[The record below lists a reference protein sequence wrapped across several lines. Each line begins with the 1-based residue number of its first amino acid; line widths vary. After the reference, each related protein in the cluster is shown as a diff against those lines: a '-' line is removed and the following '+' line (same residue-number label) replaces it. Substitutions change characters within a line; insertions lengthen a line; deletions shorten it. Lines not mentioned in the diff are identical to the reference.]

1 MKKIISILSVCSLL
15 MAVGCDDDNP
25 ENPLNTPAEAK
36 IIEYASTD
44 GQIVTPTS
52 PNGFG
57 ARLLSNTYEKGEGV
71 IKFGSA
77 VTAIGYR
84 AFLNCTTLQAV
95 IIPPRV
101 RDIEELAF
109 SGCDNLLEVT
119 IPSSVTEIGDGAFA
133 YCENLGGF
141 LGKFSTPDNRCLVMR
156 GSLVAFAPAGLTTYT
171 IPDGITEI
179 EGSAFEGCETLTSI
193 ALPPTLR
200 EIDDRAF
207 ANCLTLSSLTIPSGL
222 IEINTSTFEGCTALT
237 TILLPATVKE
247 IDPMAFKGCSA
258 LQSIYCAASRPPRIA
273 VGSFD
278 DIAADA
284 VIYVPASAVA
294 TYQSA
299 AVWSTY
305 SSKIVGYEF

>member
-15 MAVGCDDDNP
+15 FVVGCDDDNP

-57 ARLLSNTYEKGEGV
+57 ARLLSNTYEKGAGT
-71 IKFGSA
+71 IKFSSA

-84 AFLNCTTLQAV
+84 AFLNCTTLQAI

-101 RDIEELAF
+101 RDIEDSAF

-119 IPSSVTEIGDGAFA
+119 IPSSVSEIGDGAFA
-133 YCENLGGF
+133 YCDNLGGF
-141 LGKFSTPDNRCLVMR
+141 LGKFATADNRCLIVR
-156 GSLVAFAPAGLTTYT
+156 GSLEAFAPAGLTTYSVAE
-171 IPDGITEI
+171 GVTEI
-179 EGSAFEGCETLTSI
+179 GGGAFEGCEVLTSI
-193 ALPPTLR
+193 ALPSTVN

-207 ANCLTLSSLTIPSGL
+207 AYCLALESLIIPSGVS
-222 IEINTSTFEGCTALT
+222 EVNTSTFEGCTALT
-237 TILLPATVKE
+237 TVVLPATINEV
-247 IDPMAFKGCSA
+247 DALAFKGCSA
-258 LQSIYCAASRPPRIA
+258 LQSIYCAATTPPRITA
-273 VGSFD
+273 GTFD
-278 DIAADA
+278 DIASDA
-284 VIYVPASAVA
+284 VIYVPTAALA
-294 TYQSA
+294 AYQSA
-299 AVWSTY
+299 SVWSTY

>member
-1 MKKIISILSVCSLL
+1 MKKFISILSVCSLL
-15 MAVGCDDDNP
+15 FLVGCDDDNP

-222 IEINTSTFEGCTALT
+222 VEINTSTFEGCTALT